1 MKPKVYIARSLP
13 EPAAAF
19 LERHCRCSYW
29 RGPGEIDA
37 DTLAERIGD
46 AEGLLVTGTPIDGSV
61 LKAGPALRVVSNLS
75 AGYNN
80 LDLRA
85 FRERGILA
93 THTPYVLDNTVAD
106 LAMAL
111 ILSSARRVAE
121 LDRLVKEGRWVSGMD
136 EQLFGL
142 DVHHKRLGII
152 GMGRIGEAVARRARL
167 GFEMD
172 VVYYSRSRKPEVE
185 QQLGVGYSS
194 LEELL
199 RTSDYVVLLTPL
211 TPETRHLMNEERFKL
226 MKRSAVF
233 VNVSRGETVQ
243 EEALIRALEG
253 RLIAGAGLDVYEQE
267 PIGAGHPFLGMD
279 NVVTLPHI
287 GSATAE
293 TRNRMAMSAVT
304 NLVNALT
311 GRGPTDVVPELGGR
325 LDAGQ

>member
-19 LERHCRCSYW
+19 LERHCQCSYW

-37 DTLAERIGD
+37 ETLAERIGD

-85 FRERGILA
+85 FRERKITA

-136 EQLFGL
+136 EGLFGL

-172 VVYYSRSRKPEVE
+172 VVYYNRSRKPEVE

-226 MKRSAVF
+226 MKRSAVL

-311 GRGPTDVVPELGGR
+311 GRGPTDVVPELGR
-325 LDAGQ
+325 

>member
-19 LERHCRCSYW
+19 LERHCQCSYW

-37 DTLAERIGD
+37 ETLAERIGD

-85 FRERGILA
+85 FRERKITA

-136 EQLFGL
+136 ERLFGL

-172 VVYYSRSRKPEVE
+172 VVYYNRSRKPEVE

-311 GRGPTDVVPELGGR
+311 GRGPTDVVPELGR
-325 LDAGQ
+325 